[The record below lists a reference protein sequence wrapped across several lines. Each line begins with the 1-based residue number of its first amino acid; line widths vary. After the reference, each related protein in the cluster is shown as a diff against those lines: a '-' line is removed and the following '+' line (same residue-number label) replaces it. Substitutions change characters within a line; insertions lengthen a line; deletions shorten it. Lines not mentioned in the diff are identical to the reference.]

1 MQKGTKD
8 SPHIPHKISF
18 KYLKYSINDVKN
30 QVERGHGEKYT
41 VSPYKLMID
50 NGNYYLLGF
59 SDKFQEIRIY
69 RLDRM
74 KSVEE
79 LNEPRDGEREFL
91 TMDLDTFMQRTFGM
105 FSGERKGTTL
115 RFINKLLDCHR

>member
-1 MQKGTKD
+1 MPKKETSKINTAMQKGTKD

-79 LNEPRDGEREFL
+79 LNVQEMESVNF
-91 TMDLDTFMQRTFGM
+91 
-105 FSGERKGTTL
+105 
-115 RFINKLLDCHR
+115 